1 MAFWQLTVPASAETS
16 DGLTNF
22 LWEQGAL
29 GVVEEESPG
38 TPARLRAFF
47 AESKSSTALLAAVNR
62 YRASLRSLGFALEP
76 EEALVTPLLDEAWA
90 TAWQQSFPAREIGQR
105 LLVLPPWLFELGEVQ
120 PKATLGEAQPQASR
134 ADTREGSPHDC
145 TPRHDARTTVIIEP
159 GRAFGTGHHGT
170 TEGCLVL
177 LEEALAAAPGAAALD
192 IGTGTGILAIAALRL
207 GARAVLAIDVDPDA
221 VAAAQVNASRNDCRG
236 LIVRLAEPQ
245 EITERFPLV
254 LANLLTHTHLALA
267 EHYARLVAPGG
278 RLVLGGMLEDED
290 GRVTLALSGAGFTAC
305 SRRALEGWASLSLDA
320 PPR

>member
-38 TPARLRAFF
+38 TPPRLRAFF
-47 AESKSSTALLAAVNR
+47 AETRSSTALLAAVND
-62 YRASLRSLGFALEP
+62 YRASLRALGFTMEP
-76 EEALVTPLLDEAWA
+76 EDALITPLLDEAWA
-90 TAWQQSFPAREIGQR
+90 SAWQQSFPAREIGQR
-105 LLVLPPWLFELGEVQ
+105 LLVLPPWLGEVQ
-120 PKATLGEAQPQASR
+120 PHLLGEPQPKARR
-134 ADTREGSPHDC
+134 ADMKIGSTDTRH
-145 TPRHDARTTVIIEP
+145 RVIIEP

-177 LEEALAAAPGAAALD
+177 LEEALAAAPDASVLD

-207 GARAVLAIDVDPDA
+207 GARAVVAIDVDPDA
-221 VAAAQVNASRNDCRG
+221 VAAAQVNASRNDCTA
-236 LIVRLAEPQ
+236 LTVRLAEAQ
-245 EITERFPLV
+245 DIAERFPLV

-267 EHYARLVAPGG
+267 GHYARLVAPGG

-290 GRVTLALSGAGFTAC
+290 GRVTLALAGAGFTAR
-305 SRRALEGWASLSLDA
+305 SRLALEGWASLLLDA

>member
-76 EEALVTPLLDEAWA
+76 EEALIAPLLDEAWA
-90 TAWQQSFPAREIGQR
+90 SAWQQSFPAREIGQR
-105 LLVLPPWLFELGEVQ
+105 LLVLPPWLCG
-120 PKATLGEAQPQASR
+120 PQL
-134 ADTREGSPHDC
+134 DTRG
-145 TPRHDARTTVIIEP
+145 RATVVIEP

-177 LEEALAAAPGAAALD
+177 LEQALAAAPGASVLD
-192 IGTGTGILAIAALRL
+192 IGTGTGIL
-207 GARAVLAIDVDPDA
+207 
-221 VAAAQVNASRNDCRG
+221 
-236 LIVRLAEPQ
+236 
-245 EITERFPLV
+245 
-254 LANLLTHTHLALA
+254 
-267 EHYARLVAPGG
+267 
-278 RLVLGGMLEDED
+278 
-290 GRVTLALSGAGFTAC
+290 
-305 SRRALEGWASLSLDA
+305 
-320 PPR
+320 